1 MKRANNSSTT
11 SSFLSKLL
19 ANRFGY
25 LLIFAIFVLVWFRVA
40 SREPSY
46 FHLGLDEQDLTIEG
60 MHLNITTDM
69 ETKSFTGITTLDLF
83 VHSPKTRF
91 VKLHASK
98 PSLEIKRVS
107 LSNSSQPCNWAFL
120 SDNVISIHLP
130 STQSTQG
137 YFKIQIY
144 YQANLNQG
152 GFYLLENY
160 HLVSFTNFEPIA
172 ARSVFPCIDLPS
184 VKTRYTATFNVDSNF
199 AVRFNTEPEYEAF
212 VFGHTGSS
220 RRRIVTFSETALLP
234 SYLIAWYIYPEQD
247 FHVHSSADMI
257 HMHTSSIHT
266 QIPVINILSTSSD
279 PQVAILSLKVAIHC
293 VEFYTEVRIFLNPTF

>member
-19 ANRFGY
+19 AKRFGC
-25 LLIFAIFVLVWFRVA
+25 LLIFAVFVLMWLRVA

-46 FHLGLDEQDLTIEG
+46 LHLELDEQDLTIEG
-60 MHLNITTDM
+60 MHLNITTDL
-69 ETKSFTGITTLDLF
+69 ERKSFTGVTTLDLV
-83 VHSPKTRF
+83 VHSPKTGF

-98 PSLEIKRVS
+98 PSLDIKRVS
-107 LSNSSQPCNWAFL
+107 LSYNSQPCNWAFL
-120 SDNVISIHLP
+120 SENVILIHLP
-130 STQSTQG
+130 STPSR
-137 YFKIQIY
+137 FKIQIY

-184 VKTRYTATFNVDSNF
+184 VKTKYTATFNVDSKF
-199 AVRFNTEPEYEAF
+199 AVRFNTEAESEEFAI
-212 VFGHTGSS
+212 VRTGSS
-220 RRRIVTFSETALLP
+220 RRRIVTFSETAPLP

-247 FHVHSSADMI
+247 FHIYSSADMI
-257 HMHTSSIHT
+257 DRHARSIHT
-266 QIPVINILSTSSD
+266 QIPVINILSTSPD

-293 VEFYTEVRIFLNPTF
+293 VQFYSEVRLFLKPSF